1 MKKAWQAVRNRT
13 MNDDRHVAFRGFDP
27 YDCVPTTRR
36 RLPHWRQTDVTY
48 FVTFRLADSLPQ
60 TLLHQWRDERA
71 IWMRLHPS
79 PWRADEEH
87 EYKERFIDRMRE
99 WLDAGMG
106 ACQMRRTDVRA
117 QVELC
122 LLHFDGKRY
131 DIDAFVLMPNH
142 IHVLIKPAPGYDLST
157 LLQGIKGVSANR
169 CNEMLG
175 CKSTFWMDE
184 SYDHIVRDVKELA
197 VFRNYIAGNPA
208 KAGLKADEYSL
219 QLWNVLMPN

>member
-1 MKKAWQAVRNRT
+1 RAAADTLRWKQSSDADNPVCEVRALKKAWQAVRNRT

-87 EYKERFIDRMRE
+87 EYKERFIGPH
-99 WLDAGMG
+99 AGMAG
-106 ACQMRRTDVRA
+106 RWDR
-117 QVELC
+117 
-122 LLHFDGKRY
+122 
-131 DIDAFVLMPNH
+131 
-142 IHVLIKPAPGYDLST
+142 
-157 LLQGIKGVSANR
+157 GVSNAAN
-169 CNEMLG
+169 G
-175 CKSTFWMDE
+175 C
-184 SYDHIVRDVKELA
+184 A
-197 VFRNYIAGNPA
+197 
-208 KAGLKADEYSL
+208 
-219 QLWNVLMPN
+219 